1 MVLAGLMWTKMFS
14 GGLMCVKIEVRS
26 RHFAKKKIHTGS
38 GSWVT
43 SRPKPKTKINL
54 GSDLEFN
61 SHTFWYRNQQT
72 FKMFDTQK
80 CLDLNNVRKI

>member
-54 GSDLEFN
+54 CSDLEFN
-61 SHTFWYRNQQT
+61 SIHYGLEINKRLTFLILKNFR
-72 FKMFDTQK
+72 
-80 CLDLNNVRKI
+80 V

>member
-26 RHFAKKKIHTGS
+26 RHSAKKKIHTGS

-54 GSDLEFN
+54 DLDSRFISIHFCIQIN
-61 SHTFWYRNQQT
+61 
-72 FKMFDTQK
+72 KCFDTHK
-80 CLDLNNVRKI
+80 FFGLKDVRKI